1 MRGKKKKNKEL
12 CIQQEMHEKNSWQLK
27 QAQQET
33 TYFVEDHGLFLSRNL
48 MQEWKELQE
57 LKKDAIVY

>member
-1 MRGKKKKNKEL
+1 MNVIMRGKKKKKKKKKNKEL

-33 TYFVEDHGLFLSRNL
+33 TYFVEDHGLFYR
-48 MQEWKELQE
+48 E
-57 LKKDAIVY
+57 I